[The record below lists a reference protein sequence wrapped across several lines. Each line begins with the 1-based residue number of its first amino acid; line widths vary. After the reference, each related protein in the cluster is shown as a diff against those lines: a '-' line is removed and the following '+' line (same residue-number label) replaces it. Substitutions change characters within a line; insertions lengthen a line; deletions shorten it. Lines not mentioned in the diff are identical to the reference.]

1 MNWSRSV
8 VMNGGVLWWIGWC
21 DELRVMWR
29 MWWIEE
35 WCDELRWIEEW
46 CDKLWCDEEWCAEL
60 RSDVTNWGVAWWI
73 EGKGGMIIKEG
84 ANWWP
89 RECNRATQN
98 RQTRNRTKIGYR
110 ELATVGSMHTYTHS
124 KVIMNKL
131 RHAKNTHRQFHSK
144 SSGQEIS
151 MFFAISHQEWL
162 VSNSSGS
169 PHISTPTSTS
179 TA

>member
-1 MNWSRSV
+1 MSSLTNPSKGSDLCKDFHCLVKWGRGRGGEREGWWWCAELRSDVMNW
-8 VMNGGVLWWIGWC
+8 GVF
-21 DELRVMWR
+21 
-29 MWWIEE
+29 WWIEE

-46 CDKLWCDEEWCAEL
+46 CDKLRWIEEWCDKLWCDEKWCAEL
-60 RSDVTNWGVAWWI
+60 RSDVTNWGVMWWI
-73 EGKGGMIIKEG
+73 EGKG

-110 ELATVGSMHTYTHS
+110 ELATVGSMHTYAHS

-144 SSGQEIS
+144 SSGQEINV
-151 MFFAISHQEWL
+151 FC
-162 VSNSSGS
+162 N
-169 PHISTPTSTS
+169 
-179 TA
+179 